1 LECQREQDRIF
12 WNHFL
17 RPQPG
22 GTFLEMGGDGAIG
35 SHTLGLELQ
44 YGWGGDFCEPGKKPR
59 QHAQAHRKC
68 RVLGTWQEA
77 SFHLPIDLWAVHRPQ
92 EFREILGRVGLEGF
106 RPRWVIVENRA
117 PDPQWC
123 RLLEGRG
130 YKLKFYFHDDEYY
143 TLKVK

>member
-1 LECQREQDRIF
+1 
-12 WNHFL
+12 
-17 RPQPG
+17 
-22 GTFLEMGGDGAIG
+22 MG
-35 SHTLGLELQ
+35 SQTLGLELHH
-44 YGWGGDFCEPGKKPR
+44 GWGGDFCEPGKKPR

-68 RVLGTWQEA
+68 RVLGAWQE
-77 SFHLPIDLWAVHRPQ
+77 SSLHQPVDLLAVHRPQ
-92 EFREILGRVGLEGF
+92 EFREVFGWVGLEGF

-143 TLKVK
+143 ELQA